1 MSEENYLHCSIMLGE
16 TTVTFFLEPLKKYQN
31 QQDSQFV
38 GSFVKIEN

>member
-1 MSEENYLHCSIMLGE
+1 MSEENYLQCSIKLGE

-31 QQDSQFV
+31 KQNSQFV